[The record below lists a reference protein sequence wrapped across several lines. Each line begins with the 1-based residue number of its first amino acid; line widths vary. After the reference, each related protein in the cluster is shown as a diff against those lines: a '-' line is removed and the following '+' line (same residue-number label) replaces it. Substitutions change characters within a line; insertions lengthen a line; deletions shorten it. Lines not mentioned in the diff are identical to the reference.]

1 MSTLPILFEP
11 SGVENASALR
21 VFFVFEDRKEH
32 PQLKDD
38 LALEAARTRFGAEIG
53 QSVWMQQ
60 GVGQFIA
67 AIGAGRSTTPG
78 TLRRAAFHAIQ
89 TARQLRVQEIV
100 FTLDEAQHTPAQ
112 AANAIEGAILS
123 GYRFDAYQ
131 KEKSEEEQ
139 ASSLQRLIFEAPQT
153 LKPALERGQ
162 TLADAVV
169 FARNLANEGPNIC
182 TPRWLAEQAKIC
194 AQTAG
199 LSVEVFDEDQLRS
212 RGFNLHLAVGK
223 GSEEPPRLL
232 HAVYTPQGNVE
243 RTIALVGK
251 GVTFDSG
258 GYSVKP
264 SDSLVDMHI
273 DMGGGAAVIGAMQAI
288 GALKP
293 PHVEV
298 HFIVPTAENLISGNA
313 YKVNDILRGLNGT
326 TVEIHNT
333 DAEGRLLLA
342 DALTYATQQKVDQII
357 DCATL
362 TGACVVALGEQTAGL
377 FSPDEAF
384 RDALLRAAQRADE
397 LLWPLPLVERIEPS
411 LKSRVADVKNIG
423 SRWGGAISAA
433 LFLQKF
439 VDDTPWAHI
448 DLAGP
453 AMAESAWE
461 YICAGGTGYGVLL
474 LTQYIEDLSQ
484 TASSNEA

>member
-1 MSTLPILFEP
+1 MSTLPIFFE
-11 SGVENASALR
+11 STGVENASALR

-60 GVGQFIA
+60 RVGQFVA
-67 AIGAGRSTTPG
+67 AVGAGSSDTQG
-78 TLRRAAFHAIQ
+78 ALRRAAFYACES
-89 TARQLRVQEIV
+89 AKQLRVEELI
-100 FTLDEAQHTPAQ
+100 FDLNDTTLTDAQ
-112 AANAIEGAILS
+112 AANLMEGAILS
-123 GYRFDAYQ
+123 GYSFDGYKKEKTDDEKAATLQRIVFDAPT
-131 KEKSEEEQ
+131 
-139 ASSLQRLIFEAPQT
+139 A
-153 LKPALERGQ
+153 LKAALDRGQ
-162 TLADAVV
+162 ILANAVV
-169 FARNLANEGPNIC
+169 YARNLANESPNVC
-182 TPRWLAEQAKIC
+182 TPRWLTEQGKTT
-194 AQTAG
+194 AQNAG
-199 LSVEVFDEDQLRS
+199 LQVEILDEDQLRA

-223 GSEEPPRLL
+223 GSEEPPRLF
-232 HAVYTPQGNVE
+232 HAIYRPEGNI
-243 RTIALVGK
+243 THKIALVGK

-258 GYSVKP
+258 GYSIKP
-264 SDSLVDMHI
+264 ASSMVDMHI
-273 DMGGGAAVIGAMQAI
+273 DMGGGAAVLGAMKAI
-288 GALKP
+288 GAIKP
-293 PHVEV
+293 QNVEV
-298 HFIVPTAENLISGNA
+298 HFIVPTAENLVSGNA
-313 YKVNDILRGLNGT
+313 YKINDIIRGLNGT

-342 DALTYATQQKVDQII
+342 DALTYATQQKVDRII

-377 FSPDEAF
+377 FSPDDAF
-384 RDALLRAAQRADE
+384 RQDLLQAAETADE
-397 LLWPLPLVERIEPS
+397 LLWPLPLVDRIAPS

-474 LTQYIEDLSQ
+474 LTQYIENLSE
-484 TASSNEA
+484 TPAT